1 MLNLTIEEIH
11 GYEEHGVDKLGNR
24 VIKVSSVPVTLV
36 HADLIVLGQN
46 LQIGPATIRGLHP
59 PRRAK
64 AGRAVDRRSRSRR
77 GGWDLPT
84 AALIRLA
91 VALVLALVSPAFC
104 WSRFAWRAVP
114 IWRRSR
120 CC

>member
-46 LQIGPATIRGLHP
+46 LQIGPATIRGCTLRDALKQVAQWIDEAEAGAAAGIYQP
-59 PRRAK
+59 PPSS
-64 AGRAVDRRSRSRR
+64 G
-77 GGWDLPT
+77 
-84 AALIRLA
+84 
-91 VALVLALVSPAFC
+91 
-104 WSRFAWRAVP
+104 
-114 IWRRSR
+114 
-120 CC
+120 